1 MTVVY
6 HAQPPSRN
14 MPCHQHLE
22 RLILLSATDRRRAFA
37 VLCAGSVANHG
48 YLPPRNNAKI
58 SISTFALT
66 WHQPNGPSQLYPV
79 ALLVW
84 FLYLP
89 SSSYSISHAPSL

>member
-1 MTVVY
+1 
-6 HAQPPSRN
+6 
-14 MPCHQHLE
+14 
-22 RLILLSATDRRRAFA
+22 I
-37 VLCAGSVANHG
+37 
-48 YLPPRNNAKI
+48 PPRNKEKI

-66 WHQPNGPSQLYPV
+66 WHRPNGPSQLYPV